1 MNYLK
6 FSNPIIP
13 FTFNYPDPTP
23 QGVTVV
29 IHERVTPVGRRFHL
43 ISEGSEEIY
52 FEVGRYENQ
61 TMSELIE
68 RFKQELLANN
78 PEVDIT
84 DKGPLEFLG
93 SSGMR
98 LVAQWPEKSRVI
110 TFFQREGVVCRII
123 FNPASDLNYEI
134 LESVSF

>member
-1 MNYLK
+1 MNHQI

-13 FTFNYPDPTP
+13 FTFTYPDPTP

-29 IHERVTPVGRRFHL
+29 IHEKVTPVGRRFHL

-68 RFKQELLANN
+68 RFRRELLANN

-84 DKGPLEFLG
+84 DKGSLEFLG
-93 SSGMR
+93 CPGVR
-98 LVAQWPEKSRVI
+98 LVAQWPEKSRII
-110 TFFQREGVVCRII
+110 TFFERGEVVCRII

-134 LESVSF
+134 LESVRF